1 MAVPAVFRND
11 WSSVTVPDLGAWQP
25 SLRVSVVI
33 PAYDCQS
40 SVDLTLASLAR
51 QTYPQDLLE
60 VVVVDDGSTPPL
72 TLPPLRPAN
81 TRLIK
86 IDTGEWGIAHAC
98 NVGVRATSGEIVLRL
113 DADMVVFPEHVEAH
127 ARWHHRLPYAVT
139 LGAKRFVDVRPGG
152 PGWPT
157 PDQVERA
164 GVPGLFDEA
173 GTTGHDHIEEL
184 LAATDQLRTADH
196 LVFRAHVG
204 ATVALRREM
213 FEAAGGF
220 DPALRRGS
228 DTEFG
233 YRLLQAGAVFV
244 PEPAARAWHL
254 GPSSIMRDRQRIL
267 RYTRPFTADRMP
279 HPRWLRRAGGTGWAV
294 PLVTVVMPVG
304 SEPLERV
311 RAAVDSVL
319 ANHERDLR
327 VLLVGDWAKLTD
339 EPRRVLDDPL
349 LDLRLIAAT
358 YRSDPR
364 VRLVDAAPDTP
375 FPSPYLLRLP
385 VTTALAPWA
394 IGRLI
399 DEADRHQVGLVR
411 VGLPDGERRVELWR
425 TAALGRAR
433 WLGWPPDEAGLAAC
447 VARTH
452 GERTL
457 TPRSAGVVDLLPV
470 PVDRLT
476 AGMGAPGLSA
486 VETAAGEL
494 RWLPTRVEVTGVR
507 SLARAVMVVAAL
519 AGRRVATAVRRRVT
533 RRRR

>member
-11 WSSVTVPDLGAWQP
+11 WSSVTVPELGAWRP
-25 SLRVSVVI
+25 RLRVSVVI
-33 PAYDCQS
+33 PAYDCQPS
-40 SVDLTLASLAR
+40 LDLLLASLAR
-51 QTYPQDLLE
+51 QTYPEDLLE

-72 TLPPLRPAN
+72 VLPPLRPAH
-81 TRLIK
+81 TRVIR
-86 IDTGEWGIAHAC
+86 IDTGDWGIAHAC

-127 ARWHHRLPYAVT
+127 ARWHHQLPYAVT
-139 LGAKRFVDVRPGG
+139 LGTKRFVDIRPDR
-152 PGWPT
+152 PDWPT
-157 PDQVERA
+157 PEQVERV

-173 GTTGHDHIEEL
+173 RTEAHDHIEEL
-184 LAATDQLRTADH
+184 LARTDQLRTADH

-204 ATVALRREM
+204 ATVGLRREL

-233 YRLLQAGAVFV
+233 YRLLQAGALFV
-244 PEPAARAWHL
+244 PEPAARSWHL
-254 GPSSIMRDRQRIL
+254 GPSNMMRDRQRML

-279 HPRWLRRAGGTGWAV
+279 LPRWLRRAGGSGWAV

-304 SEPLERV
+304 AEPLERV

-319 ANHERDLR
+319 SGQERDLR
-327 VLLVGDWAKLTD
+327 VLLVGDWTKLAD

-364 VRLVDAAPDTP
+364 VQLVDAAPDSP

-385 VTTALAPWA
+385 ATTALAPWA
-394 IGRLI
+394 VNRLI
-399 DEADRHQVGLVR
+399 DEADQHQVGLVR
-411 VGLPDGERRVELWR
+411 VRLPDGERRVELWR

-433 WLGWPPDEAGLAAC
+433 WLGWPADEAGLAAC

-452 GERTL
+452 GERML

-470 PVDRLT
+470 PLT
-476 AGMGAPGLSA
+476 QLAAGMGAPRFSA
-486 VETAAGEL
+486 VAGAGEL
-494 RWLPTRVEVTGVR
+494 RWRPTSIEVTGLR
-507 SLARAVMVVAAL
+507 SLIRAVALVARL
-519 AGRRVATAVRRRVT
+519 AVHRAASRIRRRT
-533 RRRR
+533 